1 MKQITNEDQH
11 KDTCDLFLEV
21 RFEGTYSTLRSPLRM
36 GLFQPF
42 AALKQSLKLVE
53 CSSQLKGHKVSARTS
68 TQNWSLL
75 LALYK

>member
-42 AALKQSLKLVE
+42 PSLKRSQSPVE
-53 CSSQLKGHKVSARTS
+53 FSSLH
-68 TQNWSLL
+68 
-75 LALYK
+75 